1 MLIKMSLILDTK
13 YASRYYCCMQ
23 RLTNPTTRASRRYT
37 VQLTIAMALYVLLLV
52 GSVLAVQRLNVEGAW
67 RYLLILVP
75 LLPVATIVPAVLR
88 YVRDTDEF
96 ERQLTTESLAIAAG
110 VTAVFS
116 VTYAFLES
124 AGLPHLSAWYTWLVV
139 MGSWGIARVALRL
152 RYR

>member
-1 MLIKMSLILDTK
+1 MSLILDIK
-13 YASRYYCCMQ
+13 NGIGYYRLMQ
-23 RLTNPTTRASRRYT
+23 RLTNPTTRASRRYV
-37 VQLTIAMALYVLLLV
+37 VQLSIAMSLYVLLLV
-52 GSVLAVQRLNVEGAW
+52 GSILAVQRLNVEGAW
-67 RYLLILVP
+67 RYLLILLP
-75 LLPVATIVPAVLR
+75 LLPVATIVPAVVR

-116 VTYAFLES
+116 VTYGFLES

-139 MGSWGIARVALRL
+139 MGSWGVARVALRW

>member
-1 MLIKMSLILDTK
+1 
-13 YASRYYCCMQ
+13 MQ
-23 RLTNPTTRASRRYT
+23 RLTNPTTRASRRYV
-37 VQLTIAMALYVLLLV
+37 VQLSIAMSLYVLLLV
-52 GSVLAVQRLNVEGAW
+52 GSILAVQRLNVEGAW
-67 RYLLILVP
+67 RYLLILLP
-75 LLPVATIVPAVLR
+75 LLPVAAIVPAVVR

-116 VTYAFLES
+116 VTYGFLES

-139 MGSWGIARVALRL
+139 MGSWGVARVALRW

>member
-1 MLIKMSLILDTK
+1 
-13 YASRYYCCMQ
+13 MQ
-23 RLTNPTTRASRRYT
+23 RLTNPTTRAGRRYI
-37 VQLTIAMALYVLLLV
+37 VQLSVAMSLYVLLLV
-52 GSVLAVQRLNVEGAW
+52 GSILAVQRLNLEGAW

-75 LLPVATIVPAVLR
+75 LVPIAAIVPAVLR

-110 VTAVFS
+110 VTAIFS
-116 VTYAFLES
+116 VTYGFLES

-139 MGSWGIARVALRL
+139 MSSWGIARVALRW

>member
-1 MLIKMSLILDTK
+1 MSLILDIK
-13 YASRYYCCMQ
+13 NGVRYYRLMQ

-37 VQLTIAMALYVLLLV
+37 VQLTIAMLLYILLLF
-52 GSVLAVQRLNVEGAW
+52 GSILAVQRLNVEGAW
-67 RYLLILVP
+67 RFVLILIP
-75 LLPVATIVPAVLR
+75 LLPVAAVVPAVFR

-139 MGSWGIARVALRL
+139 MGSWGIARVTLRW

>member
-1 MLIKMSLILDTK
+1 MSLILDIK
-13 YASRYYCCMQ
+13 NGIGYYRLMQ
-23 RLTNPTTRASRRYT
+23 RLTNPTTRASRRYV
-37 VQLTIAMALYVLLLV
+37 VQLSIAMSLYVLLLV
-52 GSVLAVQRLNVEGAW
+52 GSILAVQRLKVEGAW
-67 RYLLILVP
+67 RYLLILLP
-75 LLPVATIVPAVLR
+75 LLPVATIVPAVVG

-116 VTYAFLES
+116 VTYGFLES

-139 MGSWGIARVALRL
+139 MGSWSVARVALRW